1 MAKGGKEGEDVLVGG
16 GQRGGLAW
24 IGMDWHG
31 RWWKAWIGMEG
42 GGRPGLAWKVVE
54 GHGGGWPWKLM
65 EVDGR

>member
-31 RWWKAWIGMEG
+31 RWWK
-42 GGRPGLAWKVVE
+42 VVE
-54 GHGGGWPWKLM
+54 GLDWHGRWWKAM
-65 EVDGR
+65 VVDGHGS